1 MTPAALSLPVTE
13 TETGETV
20 YQPAE
25 QAIELQV
32 TELVGAEE
40 SDWAV
45 KLVPLPVLPATSV
58 AVTEPLCVAAEPVNV
73 YAPFV
78 FDQSAPRAG

>member
-1 MTPAALSLPVTE
+1 MIE

-20 YQPAE
+20 YQPPE
-25 QAIELQV
+25 QAIELHV

-45 KLVPLPVLPATSV
+45 KLVPLPVLPALSC
-58 AVTEPLCVAAEPVNV
+58 AVTEPG
-73 YAPFV
+73 
-78 FDQSAPRAG
+78 Q